1 MLKKFYPTEY
11 VDSVYEIDFE
21 NLYERGFRGILFDI
35 DNTLGPHDAPAQ
47 ERSIRL
53 FERLHGMGFSTCLIS
68 NNKEPRVTP
77 FAGALQTPYVFK
89 AGKPGRKG
97 YREGMEKMGTSLS
110 RTLFV
115 GDQLFTDVWGANRT
129 GLYSIL
135 VKPMDPKE
143 EIQIV
148 LKRYPE
154 KVVLYFYERKKH
166 GRSV

>member
-1 MLKKFYPTEY
+1 
-11 VDSVYEIDFE
+11 
-21 NLYERGFRGILFDI
+21 
-35 DNTLGPHDAPAQ
+35 
-47 ERSIRL
+47 
-53 FERLHGMGFSTCLIS
+53 MGFSTCLIS